1 MSLVFFLE
9 DVFLVG
15 FDKKVGRKKKMEEGR
30 WSVFCF
36 CVDLDDLENETKGK
50 EMGKWW
56 KLDENKGKISIS

>member
-50 EMGKWW
+50 
-56 KLDENKGKISIS
+56 